1 MNDDRQ
7 KQVRRRALR
16 LTLTYTAMVLA
27 VLVLLTIMVVI
38 MMGYRYNSTKGAIEQ
53 TGVAQLGSRPN
64 GATIE
69 IDGNRIDKRTND
81 KISLYGGQHEFVV
94 WREGYETWRKTVPVN
109 PGRLTWLDYIRL
121 VPKDLKTKTLGT
133 IEGAVSTQF
142 MADGARALT
151 VIKSGGVAHVEV
163 INTRDKEK
171 ITREKI
177 TLSPA
182 VDDNAVSDIT
192 IKEVGQSGRYVLV
205 AATVSG
211 KTQWLRVDVER
222 TTGGV
227 LNVSEAFGGDAAI
240 AEAKLAGSDNG
251 HIFVLDELGNFNR
264 METGGKHEKQRL
276 ITNVAQFVTYGEHT
290 LAYVSKP
297 SSERTVSVG
306 VLKNIDAEPA
316 KIATLPE
323 SAKINVALN
332 RYYDKDYLAISHDR
346 DTDIYEGTFP
356 SKNTTSNDGRYRG
369 FVPIRSFSRD
379 EIVTNLVMSG
389 NGRFVVAGSELGYKS
404 FDLELMR
411 VSDEARYGQAWPYK
425 TQWLDDYI
433 IWNSDNGK
441 LVIRE
446 FDGANPHTITP
457 IIADGNTVSFDRD
470 NKAIL
475 SIGSQNGV
483 PTVQRTELV
492 LE

>member
-1 MNDDRQ
+1 M
-7 KQVRRRALR
+7 
-16 LTLTYTAMVLA
+16 
-27 VLVLLTIMVVI
+27 
-38 MMGYRYNSTKGAIEQ
+38 
-53 TGVAQLGSRPN
+53 
-64 GATIE
+64 
-69 IDGNRIDKRTND
+69 
-81 KISLYGGQHEFVV
+81 
-94 WREGYETWRKTVPVN
+94 
-109 PGRLTWLDYIRL
+109 
-121 VPKDLKTKTLGT
+121 
-133 IEGAVSTQF
+133 
-142 MADGARALT
+142 
-151 VIKSGGVAHVEV
+151 
-163 INTRDKEK
+163 
-171 ITREKI
+171 
-177 TLSPA
+177 
-182 VDDNAVSDIT
+182 
-192 IKEVGQSGRYVLV
+192 
-205 AATVSG
+205 
-211 KTQWLRVDVER
+211 
-222 TTGGV
+222 
-227 LNVSEAFGGDAAI
+227 
-240 AEAKLAGSDNG
+240 
-251 HIFVLDELGNFNR
+251 
-264 METGGKHEKQRL
+264 
-276 ITNVAQFVTYGEHT
+276 AQFVTYGEHT

-323 SAKINVALN
+323 GAKINVALN

-346 DTDIYEGTFP
+346 DIDIYEGTFP

-433 IWNSDNGK
+433 IWNSDSGK

-446 FDGANPHTITP
+446 FDGTNPHTIAP
-457 IIADGNTVSFDRD
+457 ITADGNTVSFDRD